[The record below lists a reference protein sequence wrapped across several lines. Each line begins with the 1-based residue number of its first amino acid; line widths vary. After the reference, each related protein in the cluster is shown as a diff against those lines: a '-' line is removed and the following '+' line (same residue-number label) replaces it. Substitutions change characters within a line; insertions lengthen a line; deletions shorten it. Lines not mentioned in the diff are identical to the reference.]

1 VVSEVLERR
10 GFAES
15 RKVVA
20 GYVTPKNLKN
30 TALTHNTVMRSVH
43 GLTS

>member
-1 VVSEVLERR
+1 VVSDLLERR

-20 GYVTPKNLKN
+20 GYAAPNNLKN

-43 GLTS
+43 SLTS